1 MFNFKWQ
8 PVSNGIRYE
17 RLGAQKHKPDGYGI
31 GNNLTSFNTTMG
43 GGPTVDA
50 NGAPT
55 ISDLNSRQVVNH
67 VENHHLIS
75 EKYNLLH
82 VLQKYCDTQKENVFD
97 LTPVTFYVEMPDV

>member
-67 VENHHLIS
+67 VENHQLIS